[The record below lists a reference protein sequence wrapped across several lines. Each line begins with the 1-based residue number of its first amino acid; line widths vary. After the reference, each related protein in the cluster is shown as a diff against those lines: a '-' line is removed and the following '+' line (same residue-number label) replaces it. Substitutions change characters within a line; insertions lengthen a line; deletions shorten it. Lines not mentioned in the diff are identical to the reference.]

1 MAIRGSWYVLGMS
14 LCFCTSAIAA
24 APVDCAALSHRI
36 AMNASD
42 YRPAME
48 GEVVGEGRAYFHDA
62 PNEVCVRKGFV
73 VAGDMLEV
81 RKAMPGW
88 AHVVYISADGRQIGG
103 WLKQVRVRMNG
114 VPGPLYTGELPAD
127 AATFVRRRE
136 ECEHFLGEEPYDRE
150 RREYLAEAVRDT
162 CEGGNRELRALR
174 QKYRGDAAILHA
186 LSGYE
191 DLAE

>member
-1 MAIRGSWYVLGMS
+1 MAIHGAWYVLGMS
-14 LCFCTSAIAA
+14 LCFCGSAA
-24 APVDCAALSHRI
+24 AATAVDCAGLSHRI

-62 PNEVCVRKGFV
+62 PNDACVRKGFV
-73 VAGDMLEV
+73 VPGDMLEI

-88 AHVVYISADGRQIGG
+88 VHVVHISADGRQIGG
-103 WLKQVRVRMNG
+103 WLKQARVRMDG
-114 VPGPLYTGELPAD
+114 APDPLYTGELPAD
-127 AATFVRRRE
+127 AAAFVRRRE

-150 RREYLAEAVRDT
+150 RREYLAGAVRDT
-162 CEGGNRELRALR
+162 CGGGNRELRTLR
-174 QKYRGDAAILHA
+174 QKYRSDAAILQA

-191 DLAE
+191 DLTE